1 MKKILIVG
9 AGFLQVPLIKKAK
22 ECGLYTIAVDG
33 DQNAPG
39 FFYADE
45 WECIDITDETQ
56 CLEYAKEKE
65 INGVITA
72 ATDYGIL
79 TVARIAETMNLPGIS
94 YEIAKTVKN
103 KYLIRK
109 KISQNEELQFFEL
122 DTEEKALQLREQIRY
137 PVIVKPCDGSG
148 SKGVEKVENKDGL
161 LEAFQ
166 EAYRFSKSKKVLVED
181 FFVGKEYG
189 ADIFVHDGM
198 VEVMALLGKHITP
211 EPDYAELGHY
221 YPSGLKNEKE
231 IKEKLRQ
238 AVKNLG
244 ITHGAVNMDYLVN
257 GEEIFIVDLGA
268 RMGGNIIYSHII
280 PEATGRDYAKEMI
293 MQAVGESTNHQPL
306 HKNMAVATRLLALR
320 PGVIEKL
327 PDFSHIE
334 AKYGVEIFHHLKV
347 GDTIH
352 KYHTNLDGGGYILA
366 TDEVLEYAEKKSREC
381 SEGN

>member
-22 ECGLYTIAVDG
+22 EWGLYTIAVDG

-109 KISQNEELQFFEL
+109 NISQNEELQFFEL

-198 VEVMALLGKHITP
+198 HFL
-211 EPDYAELGHY
+211 
-221 YPSGLKNEKE
+221 
-231 IKEKLRQ
+231 
-238 AVKNLG
+238 
-244 ITHGAVNMDYLVN
+244 
-257 GEEIFIVDLGA
+257 
-268 RMGGNIIYSHII
+268 
-280 PEATGRDYAKEMI
+280 
-293 MQAVGESTNHQPL
+293 EST
-306 HKNMAVATRLLALR
+306 LLQNQTMR
-320 PGVIEKL
+320 NWDI
-327 PDFSHIE
+327 
-334 AKYGVEIFHHLKV
+334 
-347 GDTIH
+347 TIQV
-352 KYHTNLDGGGYILA
+352 D
-366 TDEVLEYAEKKSREC
+366 
-381 SEGN
+381 